1 MPSARSIEPHA
12 VAGPAL
18 SPSSAPTDAGATS
31 AIVSTAGLVKR
42 FGTVVAID
50 DVSLD
55 VHRGEILAL
64 LGPSGCGKTT
74 FLRLVAGFERPDAGT
89 IRLAGREVAGPEVAV
104 PPEQRRVGMVFQDF
118 ALFPHMSVAANV
130 GYGVTERSQRSPR
143 TVESLELVGLSELGA
158 RMPHELSGGQRQ
170 RVALARALAPEPS
183 IILLD
188 EPFSS
193 LDATLRAQVRADV
206 RAILRQAGA
215 TAVFVTHDQTE
226 ALSTADRVA
235 VMDGGRVLQVGTPT
249 ELYAEPAD
257 LFVANFVGEAD
268 IVSGHA
274 AGSTVE
280 TIIGRLRLKGPELSG
295 PVSAVV
301 RPETVRLHL
310 DGAGPAVVEQVTYFG
325 HDQLVHVSIDTP
337 DTHDDPGD
345 RSPDPTTP
353 SRGFRG
359 AQVQIRA
366 RMGPGLHFVRGDRV
380 TVTVTSPVTAFPV
393 AAPSH

>member
-1 MPSARSIEPHA
+1 MRS
-12 VAGPAL
+12 
-18 SPSSAPTDAGATS
+18 
-31 AIVSTAGLVKR
+31 AGLVKR
-42 FGTVVAID
+42 FGTVTAID
-50 DVSLD
+50 DVTIE

-89 IRLAGREVAGPEVAV
+89 IHLSGREVAGPATSV

-130 GYGVTERSQRSPR
+130 GYGVTERSHRPQRV
-143 TVESLELVGLSELGA
+143 VESLALVGLDELGA

-206 RAILRQAGA
+206 RVILHQASA

-235 VMDGGRVLQVGTPT
+235 VMNGGRVLQIGTPA

-257 LFVANFVGEAD
+257 LFVANFVGDAD
-268 IVSGHA
+268 IVDGQADGA
-274 AGSTVE
+274 AIETV
-280 TIIGRLRLKGPELSG
+280 IGRLRLKGPEQTG
-295 PVSAVV
+295 PVRVVV

-310 DGAGPAVVEQVTYFG
+310 DGVGPAVVEQVTYFG
-325 HDQLVHVSIDTP
+325 HDQLVHVGVDVPESTGR
-337 DTHDDPGD
+337 TVGTETVGTERFVHATGSAKRVAV
-345 RSPDPTTP
+345 RS
-353 SRGFRG
+353 
-359 AQVQIRA
+359 
-366 RMGPGLHFVRGDRV
+366 RMGPGMHFVVGDRV
-380 TVTVTSPVTAFPV
+380 TITVTAPVCAFPITPHPI
-393 AAPSH
+393 AP